1 MAYRVHSNPRAM
13 QGGAEGGHD
22 LVERQ
27 IVETIDA
34 PRIDAALGEHARV
47 LDLSI
52 AGLTAR
58 EIAAELGFGD
68 TKQSERKA
76 VAAQNAALAALADV
90 EKLAA

>member
-1 MAYRVHSNPRAM
+1 M
-13 QGGAEGGHD
+13 QGGAKGGHD

-34 PRIDAALGEHARV
+34 PRIDAALGEYARI
-47 LDLSI
+47 LDQSI

-58 EIAAELGFGD
+58 EIAATMGWGD
-68 TKQSERKA
+68 TKQGERKA
-76 VAAQNAALAALADV
+76 VAAQDVALAALTDV